1 MNRRLSA
8 LVRRDPA
15 EVQGAYFLLKGLL
28 PWLQPKRVTRLT
40 GPIREGWLMKT
51 VGGLAGTVGATL
63 LSAHRHGRVTP
74 ELRKLGIWSA
84 LTLLVVDVS
93 TYATHRKRRS
103 AVFLADAAVQAALLA
118 AQWYA
123 CSRMPV
129 VIDAR
134 AGGLRDPSRYGA
146 GEHGRWNILPGESR
160 DAAGNR
166 DIVAE
171 GSMSS
176 FPASDPPSYMG

>member
-1 MNRRLSA
+1 MTKRLGA
-8 LVRRDPA
+8 LFRRDPA
-15 EVQGAYFLLKGLL
+15 EVQGVYFLLKGLT
-28 PWLQPKRVTRLT
+28 PWLQPKRVTRLI
-40 GPIREGWLMKT
+40 GPIREGWLMKS

-93 TYATHRKRRS
+93 TYATNRKRRS

-118 AQWYA
+118 AQWRA

-134 AGGLRDPSRYGA
+134 ASRRRDPSRYGA

-160 DAAGNR
+160 DEAGNR
-166 DIVAE
+166 DIVTE
-171 GSMSS
+171 GSMAS